1 MPHADLD
8 TDGTIVI
15 ETSYVDRHLIRQLP
29 GSKYNGKTQKWSAPL
44 SWGTCVALRGLF
56 GDRLEIGE
64 MLNEWSWE
72 EFNTRVK
79 PCMDLREQ
87 IELDDALLTEDINDD
102 LFKFQRVGAQFMA
115 LAGSGLLAESM
126 GSGKTVQ
133 TIRALKIIQEVHKK
147 DVFPAL
153 VVCPNSIKF
162 NWEREFAKWWPG
174 IRVKVVTGGAA
185 GRRKALAEEADVYV
199 VNYDAVRLHS
209 RLASYGQISLKR
221 CQVCEP
227 ELCPDVKQTSCEW
240 CERELNTAGY
250 KTVIADEAHRLKDP
264 KAKWTRAVWAIAH
277 GPTVEHRYALT
288 GTPTEKNA
296 ADLWSIM
303 HLVAPK
309 EFPTKSKYVD
319 RYVETSFNFFGGM
332 EMMGLNPVNR
342 DELFKIVD
350 PRMRR
355 LPKKVILPQLPD
367 KVYTTIEV
375 EMAAKQAK
383 AYREMEEYMAAR
395 LDDEILT
402 AANPLVKVGRLMQF
416 ASAYGV
422 LIPHEKSINLGEI
435 ITTINPDLK
444 LQDPNLKHDFT
455 EFELELAEPS
465 NKIDALVDLL
475 EDLGDD
481 PIVVFSASKK
491 LVKLANARLVKLK
504 IVDEKEYPVMVTGD
518 QPPDER
524 QRRVDAFQAGKQRV
538 LLCTHDAAGEGLTM
552 TRASKLVFLN
562 RHWSALKNAQAE
574 DRVHRI
580 GSEVHDSVEII
591 DIISRG
597 TVEERQRE
605 ALGDKLERLE
615 EVVRDRVMML
625 KLLGAV

>member
-1 MPHADLD
+1 MPRADLD

-15 ETSYVDRHLIRQLP
+15 ETNYVDRHLIRQLP
-29 GSKYNGKTQKWSAPL
+29 GSKYNGKTQRWNAPL
-44 SWGTCVALRGLF
+44 SWGTCVTLRGLF
-56 GDRLEIGE
+56 GDKLEVGE
-64 MLNEWSWE
+64 MLNEWSWQE
-72 EFNTRVK
+72 YNTRVK
-79 PCMDLREQ
+79 PCLELREQ
-87 IELDDALLTEDINDD
+87 IELDEAMLAGDLNDD

-115 LAGSGLLAESM
+115 IAGSGLLAESM

-153 VVCPNSIKF
+153 VACPNSIKF

-199 VNYDAVRLHS
+199 INYEAVRLHS
-209 RLASYGQISLKR
+209 RLAKYGQISLKR

-240 CERELNTAGY
+240 CERELNTKGF

-264 KAKWTRAVWAIAH
+264 RTKQTRGVWAVAH

-303 HLVAPK
+303 HLVSPK

-332 EMMGLNPVNR
+332 EMMGLNPATK
-342 DELFKIVD
+342 DELFKILD

-355 LPKKVILPQLPD
+355 LPKKVILPQLPE
-367 KVYTTIEV
+367 KIYKTIEV
-375 EMAAKQAK
+375 EMVTKQAK
-383 AYREMEEYMAAR
+383 AYREMEQYMAAR

-416 ASAYGV
+416 ASAYA
-422 LIPHEKSINLGEI
+422 EI
-435 ITTINPDLK
+435 IPLDKPDIEPKQTSTINFEVELK
-444 LQDPNLKHDFT
+444 
-455 EFELELAEPS
+455 EPS

-475 EDLGDD
+475 EDLGDE
-481 PIVVFSASKK
+481 PLVVFSASKK
-491 LVKLANARLVKLK
+491 LVKLANERLVKLK
-504 IVDEKEYPVMVTGD
+504 IVDEKEYPVLVTGD

-562 RHWSALKNAQAE
+562 RHWAALKNAQAE

-580 GSEVHDSVEII
+580 GSEVHESVEII
-591 DIISRG
+591 DIISKG

-605 ALGDKLERLE
+605 ALDGKLERLE

-625 KLLGAV
+625 KILGAV

>member
-15 ETSYVDRHLIRQLP
+15 ETNYVDRHLIRQLP
-29 GSKYNGKTQKWSAPL
+29 GSKYNGKTQKWNAPL
-44 SWGTCVALRGLF
+44 SWGTCVTLRGLF
-56 GDRLEIGE
+56 DDKLEIGE
-64 MLNEWSWE
+64 MLNEWSWQE
-72 EFNTRVK
+72 YNTRVK

-87 IELDDALLTEDINDD
+87 IELDEAMLAGDINDD
-102 LFKFQRVGAQFMA
+102 LFPFQRVGAQFMA
-115 LAGSGLLAESM
+115 RAGSGLLAESM

-153 VVCPNSIKF
+153 VTCPNSIKF
-162 NWEREFAKWWPG
+162 NWEREFDKWWPG

-240 CERELNTAGY
+240 CDRELNTKGFV
-250 KTVIADEAHRLKDP
+250 TVIADEAHRLKDP

-303 HLVAPK
+303 HLVSPK

-332 EMMGLNPVNR
+332 EMMGLNQVTKE
-342 DELFKIVD
+342 ELFKIVD

-367 KVYTTIEV
+367 KVYTTIEI
-375 EMAAKQAK
+375 EMVAKQAK
-383 AYREMEEYMAAR
+383 AYREMEQYMAAR

-416 ASAYGV
+416 ASAYAT
-422 LIPHEKSINLGEI
+422 IDEDGEI
-435 ITTINPDLK
+435 QLT
-444 LQDPNLKHDFT
+444 
-455 EFELELAEPS
+455 EPS
-465 NKIDALVDLL
+465 NKVDALVDLL
-475 EDLGDD
+475 EDLGDE
-481 PIVVFSASKK
+481 PLVVFSASKK
-491 LVKLANARLVKLK
+491 LVKIANARLVKLK
-504 IVDEKEYPVMVTGD
+504 IADEKEYPVMVTGD

-591 DIISRG
+591 DIISKG
-597 TVEERQRE
+597 SVEERQRE

>member
-1 MPHADLD
+1 VPHADLD
-8 TDGTIVI
+8 TDGTIIV

-29 GSKYNGKTQKWSAPL
+29 GSKYNGKTQKWNAPL
-44 SWGTCVALRGLF
+44 SWGTCVALRALF
-56 GDRLEIGE
+56 GDKLEVGE
-64 MLNEWSWE
+64 MLNDWSWN
-72 EFNTRVK
+72 EFKARVD
-79 PCMDLREQ
+79 PCAKLRE
-87 IELDDALLTEDINDD
+87 LTEIPELGIDGGVNEN
-102 LFKFQRVGAQFMA
+102 LYPFQQVGALFMA
-115 LAGSGLLAESM
+115 IAGQGLLAESM
-126 GSGKTVQ
+126 GSGKTAQ
-133 TIRALKIIQEVHKK
+133 TIGALKIIQEVDKK

-153 VVCPNSIKF
+153 VVCPNGIKYT
-162 NWEREFAKWWPG
+162 WEREFAKWWPG
-174 IRVKVVTGGAA
+174 IRVSVASGGAA

-199 VNYDAVRLHS
+199 INYDAVRLHS

-227 ELCPDVKQTSCEW
+227 ELCPKVKQTSCEW
-240 CERELNTAGY
+240 CPRELNTAGY
-250 KTVIADEAHRLKDP
+250 KTVIADEAHRLKEP
-264 KAKWTRAVWAIAH
+264 KAKWTRAVWSIAH
-277 GPTVEHRYALT
+277 GPTVERRYALT

-296 ADLWSIM
+296 ADLWALM
-303 HLVAPK
+303 HLVSPL

-332 EMMGLNPVNR
+332 EMLGLNPATK

-395 LDDEILT
+395 LDEEILT

-416 ASAYGV
+416 ASAYAQLVEVVKQHATGSETMDIHV
-422 LIPHEKSINLGEI
+422 
-435 ITTINPDLK
+435 
-444 LQDPNLKHDFT
+444 
-455 EFELELAEPS
+455 ELADPS
-465 NKIDALVDLL
+465 NKVDALVELL
-475 EDLGDD
+475 EDLDD
-481 PIVVFSASKK
+481 EPLVVFSASKK
-491 LVKLANARLVKLK
+491 LVKLANERLVKLK
-504 IVDEKEYPVMVTGD
+504 IVDEKEYPVLVTGD
-518 QPPDER
+518 QAADER

-580 GSEVHDSVEII
+580 GSEIHDSVEII
-591 DIISRG
+591 DIISKD

-605 ALGDKLERLE
+605 ALGGKLERLE
-615 EVVRDRVMML
+615 EVVRDRVLLL